1 MENPLLSAFTTP
13 FGVPPFDLIK
23 ESHYL
28 PAFREAIRQ
37 HSEEIDRICQNPAPA
52 NFSNTIEA
60 FDYSGRA
67 LDQVAA
73 VFFNQLG
80 TSTNEEMQR
89 ISNEMAP
96 ELSRHQD
103 SIFLNSQLFERIKDV
118 WESEACESLQ
128 PEQNRLV
135 NETYKDFVQGGAN
148 LSAEDKESLGRIN
161 EELSL
166 LTLTFGENVL
176 AETNDFKLILETGA
190 DLEGLPD
197 SVRSGAA
204 SAAREEGLE
213 GKWLFTLHKPSFIP
227 FMQYSL
233 CRDLREKL
241 FGAYINRSNRNNA
254 HDNKELINK
263 IITLRIKRSHLLGY
277 RTFAD
282 YSLEDNMAKNPANVE
297 ALLKQVW
304 AAAIPAAKKE
314 TTDLK
319 DMALRMDGLQELKP
333 WDWWFY
339 SEKLRKERYDLD
351 DEMLRPYFRLETV
364 IEGAFK
370 VASELYELKI
380 KELQNIPLPYPEARC
395 YEICDPDNSHLGIL
409 YMDFYPRASKESGAW
424 MSNFREQWRV
434 SSTKVTP
441 VVTNVFNFTKPTPER
456 PSLLNFDEVTTLFHE
471 FGHGLHSL
479 LSDCT
484 YKSLSG
490 TNVPRDFVE
499 LPSQFMENWA
509 FEPQILRM
517 FARHYETG
525 EVIPDH
531 LIEKIRVSRHFNQGF
546 ATVEY
551 LSAAL
556 LDLAYHSLS
565 EETTINPP
573 AFEAETMR
581 KIGMLPEIVTRYRST
596 FFNHIFSG
604 GYSAGYYSYIW
615 SEVLDADAFEAFRE
629 TGLFDKK
636 TAKSFRDNILSKGN
650 IEDPR
655 NLFKRFRGREPE
667 IAPLLR
673 KRGLIPDPTI

>member
-1 MENPLLSAFTTP
+1 MNNPLLSAFSTP
-13 FGVPPFDLIK
+13 FGVPPFDLIL

-28 PAFREAIRQ
+28 PAFREAIRI
-37 HSEEIDRICQNPAPA
+37 HTSEIDSISKNSEPA
-52 NFSNTIEA
+52 NFLNTIEA
-60 FDYSGRA
+60 LDYSGRA

-103 SIFLNSQLFERIKDV
+103 SIFLNPELFERIRDV
-118 WESEACESLQ
+118 WESEECESLQ

-148 LSAEDKESLGRIN
+148 LSSEDKKSLGQIN
-161 EELSL
+161 EELSIL
-166 LTLTFGENVL
+166 NLTFGENVL
-176 AETNDFKLILETGA
+176 AETNDFKLILDTDA

-197 SVRSGAA
+197 SVRSGAS

-213 GKWLFTLHKPSFIP
+213 GRWLFTLHKPSFIP
-227 FMQYSL
+227 FMQYSRR
-233 CRDLREKL
+233 RDLREKL
-241 FGAYINRSNRNNA
+241 FNAYINRSNRNNT

-263 IITLRIKRSHLLGY
+263 IINLRIRRSHLLGY
-277 RTFAD
+277 STFAD

-297 ALLKQVW
+297 ELLKQVW
-304 AAAIPAAKKE
+304 EAAVPAAQKE
-314 TTDLK
+314 AADLK
-319 DMALRMDGLQELKP
+319 DLASRVDGLSELKP

-339 SEKLRKERYDLD
+339 SEKLRKERFDLD
-351 DEMLRPYFRLETV
+351 DEMLRPYFKLETV
-364 IEGAFK
+364 IDGAFK
-370 VASELYELKI
+370 VASELYDLNI
-380 KELQNIPLPYPEARC
+380 KEIKNTPLPYPEARC
-395 YEICDPDNSHLGIL
+395 YEICDPDHSHLGIL

-434 SSTKVTP
+434 SNTKVTP

-509 FEPQILRM
+509 SEPQILRM
-517 FARHYETG
+517 FAKHYETG
-525 EVIPDH
+525 AVIPDE

-556 LDLAYHSLS
+556 LDLAYHTLS
-565 EETTINPP
+565 EETVINP
-573 AFEAETMR
+573 AEFESETMQ

-604 GYSAGYYSYIW
+604 GYSAGYYAYIW

-629 TGLFDKK
+629 AGLFDKK

-673 KRGLIPDPTI
+673 KRGLIPEVTI